1 MLNRY
6 SIILGGLAVV
16 ALSGCSDSDSAA
28 SSNGPDIG
36 GTIAIES
43 RTRIDRDTADDVFAG
58 TAVSGEVVSLPDGAV
73 AAGYLSQS
81 RGFYSTDAPDDF
93 EYYRDAQDEY
103 AAVLSPGDRV
113 VIQLFGAPDDFL
125 SGVSPPGL
133 RVELEAGGQTEQ
145 RSITGFTS
153 VSLDAIDTG
162 DELASHSIRL
172 VAEAGAPFRYVITL
186 VSDGRLTAGNF
197 RYSEPAFR
205 PGEAVVVMDESQ
217 AVRASA
223 ASVFPAGVAAR
234 SLGKGVWHLRQP
246 SLPAGVTTASS
257 GSGGGGDTLAWVR
270 QLQARPGVLHADPN
284 YLYFTQQTT
293 PNPQLGEDLFNQQWN
308 LPLIQLP
315 LGWQLAPGLGNDVGV
330 AVMDTGLFT
339 STPGTASNWHSD
351 LDANV
356 KLVSGQTM
364 DFVSSDLD
372 LDFEFG
378 DRIGRDTNPAD
389 PGDGTPRSSNFHGT
403 HVAGIISATD
413 NDDGIIGVAPFVDL
427 YPIRVLG
434 RNGEGSLAD
443 LIVALNWAAGR
454 PEIDVI
460 NLSLGGLGDSAS
472 LKDAVDGVRAANKL
486 VVAAAGNQGT
496 SEPTYPAAYSN
507 VVGVGAVDRSGRR
520 ASYSNVG
527 ASVDLVAP
535 GGDYSA
541 AGGGSD
547 LVISTWGL
555 DDGDDFREAW
565 AGLQGTSMAAPHV
578 SALYALMKSGADEA
592 NRDFG
597 PDRFFT
603 YLVAG
608 DLTAPPPNRSE
619 YGYGLIDAVKA
630 VSAAREGN
638 VPGVILAAQP
648 TVLQFTRAL
657 TQQSVELVAYPA
669 NASVSLDQSD
679 ITTPATEGWLQAEL
693 GSDGRS
699 VDVMAD
705 ASDLAD
711 SETRRAEVTVT
722 YDDDGTQRTLTIP
735 VTQQT
740 GDSLNDR
747 NAGRHYVL
755 LVSTGD
761 DQETV
766 QQQVVEADSG
776 QYRFAFNDVPRGE
789 YFLVAGTDT
798 DNNGLICESGEA
810 CAEYPVNG
818 LPEPLVF
825 NGESLPQLSL
835 STSFRRPTI
844 SALGEPRYGFRGYRI
859 KPANDSD
866 RTKRVR
872 TSD

>member
-6 SIILGGLAVV
+6 SIIFGSLAMV

-28 SSNGPDIG
+28 SASGPDIG

-43 RTRIDRDTADDVFAG
+43 RTRIDLDTADDVFAG
-58 TAVSGEVVSLPDGAV
+58 KAVSGEVVSLPDGAV
-73 AAGYLSQS
+73 AAGYLSNS
-81 RGFYSTDAPDDF
+81 GGFYRTDTADNF
-93 EYYRDAQDEY
+93 EYYRDVEDTY
-103 AAVLSPGDRV
+103 AASLATGDSV
-113 VIQLFGAPDDFL
+113 VIQLFGSPDDFL
-125 SGVSPPGL
+125 SGTSPPQL
-133 RVELEAGGQTEQ
+133 RIAMESGGQTEEQ
-145 RSITGFTS
+145 TVTGFTRD
-153 VSLDAIDTG
+153 SLDAIDVG
-162 DELASHSIRL
+162 EDPQSHTIRL
-172 VAEAGAPFRYVITL
+172 SAESGAPFRYVITVVNGGS
-186 VSDGRLTAGNF
+186 VSAGNF
-197 RYSEPAFR
+197 RYSEPAYR
-205 PGEAVVVMDESQ
+205 PGEAVVVMEESQ
-217 AVRASA
+217 SGRMSA

-234 SLGKGVWHLRQP
+234 PLGRGAWHLRQP
-246 SLPAGVTTASS
+246 SLPAGVTTTAAASTT
-257 GSGGGGDTLAWVR
+257 GDDTLAWVR
-270 QLQARPGVLHADPN
+270 ELRARPGVRHAEPN
-284 YLYFTQQTT
+284 YVYSTQQTT
-293 PNPQLGEDLFNQQWN
+293 PTPQVGVNLFNQQWN

-315 LGWQLAPGLGNDVGV
+315 LAWQLAGDRGNDVGV

-339 STPGTASNWHSD
+339 SSPDTAANWHSD
-351 LDANV
+351 LDSNV
-356 KLVSGQTM
+356 RLVSGQTM

-372 LDFEFG
+372 IDFRFN
-378 DRIGRDTNPAD
+378 DRLGRDSNPAD
-389 PGDGTPRSSNFHGT
+389 PGDGTSRSSNFHGT
-403 HVAGIISATD
+403 HVAGIIAATD
-413 NDDGIIGVAPFVDL
+413 NDDGVIGVAPSVDL

-434 RNGEGSLAD
+434 ENGEGSLAD
-443 LIVALNWAAGR
+443 LIDALNWATNQPGI
-454 PEIDVI
+454 EVI
-460 NLSLGGLGDSAS
+460 NLSLGGLGDSAA
-472 LKDAVDGVRAANKL
+472 LRNAVDGARAEDKL

-496 SEPTYPAAYSN
+496 SEPTYPAAYRN

-547 LVISTWGL
+547 LIISTWGL
-555 DDGDDFREAW
+555 DDGGNFREAW

-578 SALYALMKSGADEA
+578 SALYALMKSGAEEA
-592 NRDFG
+592 GQDFG
-597 PDRFFT
+597 PDKFFR
-603 YLVAG
+603 YLLAG
-608 DLTAPPPNRSE
+608 DLTAAPPNRSE
-619 YGYGLIDAVKA
+619 YGYGLIDALKA
-630 VSAAREGN
+630 ISAAREGD
-638 VPGVILAAQP
+638 VPGVLLAAQP

-657 TQQSVELVAYPA
+657 TQQTVELVTYPA
-669 NASVSLDQSD
+669 NASVSLDQSNV
-679 ITTPATEGWLQAEL
+679 TTPVGESWLKAEL
-693 GSDGRS
+693 NSDGRS
-699 VDVMAD
+699 LTVTAD

-722 YDDDGTQRTLTIP
+722 YPDDGRLTIP

-755 LVSTGD
+755 LVPTGD
-761 DQETV
+761 DQETA

-776 QYRFAFNDVPRGE
+776 QYRFAFDDVPRGE

-825 NGESLPQLSL
+825 NGESLPELSL

-859 KPANDSD
+859 KSADDNE
-866 RTKRVR
+866 RTRRVR